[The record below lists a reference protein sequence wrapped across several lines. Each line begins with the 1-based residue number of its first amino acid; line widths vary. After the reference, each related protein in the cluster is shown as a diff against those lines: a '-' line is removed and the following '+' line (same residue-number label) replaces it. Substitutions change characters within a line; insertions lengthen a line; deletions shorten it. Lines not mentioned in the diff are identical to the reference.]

1 MPSSV
6 FERLIGIERS
16 PIKANND
23 RDVSVNVGKT
33 IDVSDVVSG
42 IGPARSYGQL
52 EITGILDSPI
62 RIEGKSA
69 IEVLGTSSIRSTAK
83 ASTGS
88 ALAAAIYGG
97 ARSGP
102 GGFDTGGFS
111 GGIITQGVP
120 PGDLPPGVTPGKI
133 RIDQDGTINIDVTQE
148 AVSIAQTRSGRS
160 AAFSTGDGF
169 FGLYNTDV
177 KFGTT
182 VGPTGPDTTLSTLA
196 SRAASIVVADAES
209 ISPEGDD
216 GLLPN
221 AIAVA
226 GTKFPIPTPGEE
238 GIEFVGRTQLVG
250 IGNVNRQGEIYF
262 TSDAELSGIGEG
274 ELASRARSVSGG
286 ALSRSAAYVAAGIFD
301 DRRLVE
307 TVTEE
312 GTTESTGSEESQTL
326 DIFIGENGTVEGLG
340 TLTTSSE
347 AYAANGLADATVD
360 VENTVGIGDKQVYSG
375 RGNGS
380 SSLFIGRDG
389 AINAQA
395 DIRNT
400 AIAESITAAG
410 PGDVR
415 AKIDNDYV
423 VGLALDKVN
432 VGQSASLNAGA
443 LSVQEAKASSVNS
456 KVDPFASVAE
466 DDEIYGIRN
475 TDIKIGKDLVDPLTA
490 KATLIGSAVADSVN
504 AGDDVDNGTIAQ
516 AGVGSRVGAL
526 TSPTKSTLTVGGNGN
541 IIASART
548 ELGARA
554 TTINGLA
561 DAQVGDEDP
570 IPDGTFRTTLDG
582 IENYDIELSGV
593 GNISGNAVSL
603 LDAVADSFN
612 GEADASVGQ
621 RARGIAT
628 TKITLGNGNVMG
640 EAFQQ
645 GNATATGGTL
655 AESDVDLQSY
665 GVNQQ
670 TETIKIKDSGN
681 VAGFGTAIGN
691 SIAAIADGG
700 TGVNAYADFDAAGIK
715 LDAPRGVDPNIDI
728 TELGSVVGEAEAGGR
743 PSIVSAFAVDAPV
756 KADGDFR
763 AVGIGGTN
771 TVDFESSL
779 VKAGARGGDITGLAE
794 SAAEVSAVTSTGP
807 ADSVIG
813 GPLGG
818 PAMISGVANTD
829 LVGGL
834 LGINLVSGTGKAV
847 YTNTALSTDGG
858 VTAASDTDVFGFMG
872 GRFDPI
878 AERFVPSGN
887 NTILLA
893 GDVLANA
900 SLKSDVFSGT
910 VIGPASST
918 ESGQILGISGY
929 ALHLLGPGTVTANV
943 TASTTTASETVLG
956 GPLANY
962 I

>member
-16 PIKANND
+16 PIKSNND

-33 IDVSDVVSG
+33 INVSDVVSG
-42 IGPARSYGQL
+42 IGSANSYGQL

-62 RIEGKSA
+62 RIEGKSK
-69 IEVLGTSSIRSTAK
+69 IEVLGTSSILSTAK
-83 ASTGS
+83 ASTGE
-88 ALAAAIYGG
+88 AVAWAVYGG
-97 ARSGP
+97 ASPGP
-102 GGFDTGGFS
+102 DRFNTGGFS

-120 PGDLPPGVTPGKI
+120 PGELPPGVTTGKI
-133 RIDQDGTINIDVTQE
+133 QIDQDGTINIDVAQE

-160 AAFSTGDGF
+160 TAFATGDGF

-177 KFGTT
+177 SFGTT
-182 VGPTGPDTTLSTLA
+182 VGNTGPDTTLSKLTSL
-196 SRAASIVVADAES
+196 AASTVVADAEA
-209 ISPEGDD
+209 ISPEVGD
-216 GLLPN
+216 GPVPN
-221 AIAVA
+221 ANASA
-226 GTKFPIPTPGEE
+226 GTRFPTPSVQG
-238 GIEFVGRTQLVG
+238 GLVGSTRLVG
-250 IGNVNRQGEIYF
+250 IANVNRPGVISF

-286 ALSRSAAYVAAGIFD
+286 AASSSAAEVAAGIYND
-301 DRRLVE
+301 A
-307 TVTEE
+307 
-312 GTTESTGSEESQTL
+312 GSDNGRL

-347 AYAANGLADATVD
+347 AYAANGLADATVYVD
-360 VENTVGIGDKQVYSG
+360 NTVGIGDKQVYTGSG
-375 RGNGS
+375 SGS

-395 DIRNT
+395 DILNK

-415 AKIDNDYV
+415 AKVDNDYV
-423 VGLALDKVN
+423 VGLALEKVN

-443 LSVQEAKASSVNS
+443 ISVQEAKASSVNS
-456 KVDPFASVAE
+456 KVDPSAIVAE
-466 DDEIYGIRN
+466 DDKIYGIRN
-475 TDIKIGKDLVDPLTA
+475 TNIKIGKDLTDPLTA
-490 KATLIGSAVADSVN
+490 KATLLGTAVADSVN
-504 AGDDVDNGTIAQ
+504 AGDTDDDGTIAQ

-526 TSPTKSTLTVGGNGN
+526 TFTTPSDPLEPTLTVGGNGN

-548 ELGARA
+548 ELSAKA

-570 IPDGTFRTTLDG
+570 IPPGTFNTTLDG
-582 IENYDIELSGV
+582 IENYNIELSGV
-593 GNISGNAVSL
+593 GNINGNAVSL

-612 GEADASVGQ
+612 GEAYASVGQ

-628 TKITLGNGNVMG
+628 TKITLGNGNVVG
-640 EAFQQ
+640 EAVQR

-665 GVNQQ
+665 GVFQE

-681 VAGFGTAIGN
+681 VVGFGTAIGN

-700 TGVNAYADFDAAGIK
+700 DGVKAYADFDAAGIM
-715 LDAPRGVDPNIDI
+715 LDAPAQGGIPNIDI
-728 TELGSVVGEAEAGGR
+728 TEAGNVVGEAEAGGR
-743 PSIVSAFAVDAPV
+743 PSIVSAFAVAAPV
-756 KADGDFR
+756 EAYGNFR

-771 TVDFESSL
+771 TQDSSSL

-794 SAAEVSAVTSTGP
+794 SAAQVSAVTSTGS

-813 GPLGG
+813 GPFGG

-834 LGINLVSGTGKAV
+834 LGTNLVSGTGKAE

-872 GRFDPI
+872 GRVDPI

-918 ESGQILGISGY
+918 ESGQVLGISGY
-929 ALHLLGPGTVTANV
+929 ALLLLGPGTVTANV
-943 TASTTTASETVLG
+943 TASTTTGSETVLG
-956 GPLANY
+956 NPLAYY